1 MRAHPS
7 AGVHISGTTK
17 LFSPGHDFPS
27 LLSLMQNINAS
38 HAVSSPC
45 SRKVRTACFNTRR
58 CYRSPS
64 AFRWVSTCKRLIS
77 ANNRQRTFKL
87 AGGRVLPAGA
97 VRRHHNLNRIASTG
111 SDCRHC
117 RQNDHPMY
125 SVLCHLLSQSRAVF
139 HGRHQPA
146 C

>member
-1 MRAHPS
+1 MRIHLPVFTFQERQNSS
-7 AGVHISGTTK
+7 ALVMI
-17 LFSPGHDFPS
+17 FPPFITHAES
-27 LLSLMQNINAS
+27 INAS

-45 SRKVRTACFNTRR
+45 SRKVERR
-58 CYRSPS
+58 PLMPDAVTDHPARSGGFPPAS
-64 AFRWVSTCKRLIS
+64 VLSVRITDKERLHW
-77 ANNRQRTFKL
+77 RR
-87 AGGRVLPAGA
+87 GRVLPAGA